1 MQASVSL
8 SLCMCVPLSVCVCV
22 CLLYFYYT
30 PTIAQLTRKVNEWE
44 REREV
49 ESKSTHG
56 GREERESFEE
66 CAPTFAV

>member
-1 MQASVSL
+1 M
-8 SLCMCVPLSVCVCV
+8 

-56 GREERESFEE
+56 GREERETERESFEE